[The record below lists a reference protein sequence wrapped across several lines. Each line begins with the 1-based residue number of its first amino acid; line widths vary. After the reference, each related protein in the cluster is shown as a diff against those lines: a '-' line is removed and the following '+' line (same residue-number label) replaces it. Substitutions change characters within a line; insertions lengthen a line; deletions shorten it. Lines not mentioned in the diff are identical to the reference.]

1 MLQVICLVRLK
12 GPQATF
18 HGNLDKPAVKCEV
31 NKERTASIPKLADMT
46 KKTINLLKTNKNGF
60 SYRLRELQSIS
71 RLIRTILAV
80 SLGETMDLDEAV
92 QVALDFAK
100 KDGNTLCYRKQLIM
114 LTQPRLFTQMQRLQA
129 LHRLLLPLMVHL

>member
-1 MLQVICLVRLK
+1 MPVRLK

-46 KKTINLLKTNKNGF
+46 KKTIDLLKPTRMVS

-71 RLIRTILAV
+71 KLIRTILAV
-80 SLGETMDLDEAV
+80 SSV
-92 QVALDFAK
+92 
-100 KDGNTLCYRKQLIM
+100 RPWI
-114 LTQPRLFTQMQRLQA
+114 
-129 LHRLLLPLMVHL
+129 